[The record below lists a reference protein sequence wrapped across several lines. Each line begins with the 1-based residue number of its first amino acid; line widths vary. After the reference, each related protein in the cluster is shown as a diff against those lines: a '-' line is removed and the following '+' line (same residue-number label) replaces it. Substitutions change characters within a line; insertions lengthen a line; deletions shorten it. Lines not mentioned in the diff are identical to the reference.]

1 MFRRWSALG
10 RYKNGEIGRQNTD
23 HALPRSGRA
32 IQLVTTLIRSFD
44 RTCRTESDFLSPP
57 SDLKYRRPFADVRV
71 RSLG

>member
-32 IQLVTTLIRSFD
+32 IQLVTTSAVSTERVGRSQIF
-44 RTCRTESDFLSPP
+44 
-57 SDLKYRRPFADVRV
+57 
-71 RSLG
+71 